1 MDIDDPSSYVT
12 DRLDVLERI
21 DRALELFEG
30 DDKSPFVFG
39 DTEIA
44 QAWLIYSGAYDE
56 MARAR
61 AWVRADQAAT
71 ADPGSTELAAI
82 RDGAAQSALHLD
94 RPGQVLPALELRTP
108 DQFVAEVP
116 RLVDQ
121 IRSGRF
127 APVAVGRRG
136 TPEAVLVSQ
145 DEYRELIQS
154 HMRWHQSPPFLA
166 SLDPAVHKPMAKSR
180 PVDLDEFFRSLGPAS
195 AELWE
200 QRQRRRTEDS

>member
-1 MDIDDPSSYVT
+1 M
-12 DRLDVLERI
+12 LERV

-39 DTEIA
+39 DTEMA
-44 QAWLIYSGAYDE
+44 QAWLIYAGAYDE

-61 AWVRADQAAT
+61 AWVQADQAAT
-71 ADPGSTELAAI
+71 ADPGDTELAAL
-82 RDGAAQSALHLD
+82 RERAAEAALHPD
-94 RPGQVLPALELRTP
+94 QPGLVLPALNLQTP
-108 DQFVAEVP
+108 DQFVADVP
-116 RLVDQ
+116 QLANQ

-136 TPEAVLVSQ
+136 TPEAVLVSH

-166 SLDPAVHKPMAKSR
+166 SLDPAVHKPMEKSR
-180 PVDLDEFFRSLGPAS
+180 PVDLNEYFRSLGPKS
-195 AELWE
+195 AAIWE
-200 QRQRRRTEDS
+200 EVSSEDDRPDSPGR